1 MTISK
6 IREALE
12 YYANEEFQSDVIDV
26 GSCGVA
32 STYDSETA
40 CIKAKEALTLI
51 DQMQG
56 DMVERVAIAMY
67 NAAIDAA
74 GIGDVIY
81 KAQAKAAI
89 DTIMGDVRKDADA
102 HSTPAPL
109 VVLETPSPATT
120 KPVSLE
126 KMSIKDC
133 RHVDTKAHLAV
144 CNEYGTNGYHDG
156 QQVIFF
162 ADIIE
167 AYETAKQQAH
177 EGVGAPFL
185 GNYADGVDG
194 HYCIARK
201 SSRGDFYEFYEAG
214 KWVSATRLIFHL
226 GKTTKQDREER

>member
-126 KMSIKDC
+126 KCARAIDRRYFEC
-133 RHVDTKAHLAV
+133 ERTKHSGEMIAKICLETAGV
-144 CNEYGTNGYHDG
+144 
-156 QQVIFF
+156 
-162 ADIIE
+162 
-167 AYETAKQQAH
+167 AYE
-177 EGVGAPFL
+177 
-185 GNYADGVDG
+185 
-194 HYCIARK
+194 
-201 SSRGDFYEFYEAG
+201 
-214 KWVSATRLIFHL
+214 
-226 GKTTKQDREER
+226 